1 MTSRSRIVVDT
12 NALFRRLLLPNAL
25 PVRAV
30 GVAIAKY
37 IAKYSV
43 VASDATVME
52 LAEVLARRKFDSYVT
67 IEERKQFLRL
77 FGRIVEIV
85 PVLHVVRVCRDPKER
100 RQVPGAGSECG
111 SRCDRDGRR
120 SSARPGPISR
130 HSDHDPGTVPRGGSF
145 TWRDGRSVTRFRYCR
160 RCDIAV

>member
-111 SRCDRDGRR
+111 SRCDRDL
-120 SSARPGPISR
+120 
-130 HSDHDPGTVPRGGSF
+130 
-145 TWRDGRSVTRFRYCR
+145 
-160 RCDIAV
+160 